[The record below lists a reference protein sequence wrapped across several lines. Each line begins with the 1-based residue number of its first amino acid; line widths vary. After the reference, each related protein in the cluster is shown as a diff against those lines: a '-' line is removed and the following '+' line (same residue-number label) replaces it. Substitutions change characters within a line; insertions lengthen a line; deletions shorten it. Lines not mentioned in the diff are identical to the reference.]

1 MKLRIHGNSVRLRL
15 RRSEIEAF
23 AQQGRLEEKLDIGA
37 GTFRYVL
44 ATHEGDAVE
53 VDFDCGE
60 LLIHLPTAQAKA
72 WVSGE
77 EVGIYAKTATVEVIL
92 EKEFRRTSQKTEF
105 DEDLYPNPR
114 AGKHL
119 EQIETVRN

>member
-1 MKLRIHGNSVRLRL
+1 MKLRVHGNSVRLRL
-15 RRSEIEAF
+15 RRSEVERFGKDGVLAESL
-23 AQQGRLEEKLDIGA
+23 RIGA
-37 GTFRYVL
+37 GELGYRLQRSDV
-44 ATHEGDAVE
+44 DAVQA
-53 VDFDCGE
+53 DFESGVVCIYVPEGVAD
-60 LLIHLPTAQAKA
+60 A

-77 EVGIYAKTATVEVIL
+77 DVGIYATTPTVEVLL

-119 EQIETVRN
+119 QQIES

>member
-1 MKLRIHGNSVRLRL
+1 
-15 RRSEIEAF
+15 
-23 AQQGRLEEKLDIGA
+23 LDIGA
-37 GTFRYVL
+37 GTLCYVL

-53 VDFDCGE
+53 ADFDCGE
-60 LLIHLPTAQAKA
+60 LLVHIPAGQAKA

-77 EVGIYAKTATVEVIL
+77 EIGIYAKTATVEVIL

-119 EQIETVRN
+119 EQILSSSN

>member
-1 MKLRIHGNSVRLRL
+1 MKLRIHGNSIRLRL

-23 AQQGRLEEKLDIGA
+23 GRKGKLEEKLDIGA
-37 GTFRYVL
+37 GTLRYAL
-44 ATHEGDAVE
+44 DSYDGDKVQ

-60 LLIHLPTAQAKA
+60 LLIHVPAAQASA
-72 WVSGE
+72 WVNGE
-77 EVGIYAKTATVEVIL
+77 EVGIYEKTPTAEVIL
-92 EKEFRRTSQKTEF
+92 EKEFRRTSQRTEF

-119 EQIETVRN
+119 EQIQAIHQ